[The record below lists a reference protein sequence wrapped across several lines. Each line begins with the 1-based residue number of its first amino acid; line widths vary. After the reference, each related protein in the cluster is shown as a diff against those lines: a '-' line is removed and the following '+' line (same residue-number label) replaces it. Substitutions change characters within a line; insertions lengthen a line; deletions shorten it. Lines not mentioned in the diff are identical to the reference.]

1 MTNMPPM
8 GNGENDRRTPPS
20 LFWRYNDRWQ
30 FTLDGAASHENAL
43 CDRYCTV
50 QGTWNRSEY
59 GSPVLV
65 VDDVGVTRDGLN
77 HPWAGE
83 RVWLNPPYGRG
94 LLEPFIEKADR
105 ENRLH
110 GVIVVALVPVRTE
123 QPWWHRYV
131 VRAEREHRLTIDW
144 IEGRLR
150 YDGLETAAPF
160 ASCVLIWR

>member
-1 MTNMPPM
+1 M

-43 CDRYCTV
+43 VDTYCTMN
-50 QGTWNRSEY
+50 GIFSKCHDSECAL
-59 GSPVLV
+59 GAHLI
-65 VDDVGVTRDGLN
+65 DETDGLTTS
-77 HPWAGE
+77 WAGH
-83 RVWLNPPYGRG
+83 RVWLNSPYGRG

>member
-1 MTNMPPM
+1 MPPM
-8 GNGENDRRTPPS
+8 GAGENDRRTPPS
-20 LFWRYNDRWQ
+20 LFWRYNDRWE

-43 CDRYCTV
+43 VDTYCTLE
-50 QGTWNRSEY
+50 GTFVLKDGMSIVC
-59 GSPVLV
+59 SPN
-65 VDDVGVTRDGLN
+65 DGLTYAWEWN
-77 HPWAGE
+77 

-94 LLEPFIEKADR
+94 LLEPFIQKADR
-105 ENRLH
+105 ENRLN

-131 VRAEREHRLTIDW
+131 VPAMREHRLTVDW
-144 IEGRLR
+144 LEGRVK

>member
-1 MTNMPPM
+1 MPPM

-30 FTLDGAASHENAL
+30 FTLDGAASMENKL
-43 CDRYCTV
+43 CNTFCTIA
-50 QGTWNRSEY
+50 GTATTDADGRVYAVS
-59 GSPVLV
+59 L
-65 VDDVGVTRDGLN
+65 DDGLTY
-77 HPWAGE
+77 PWTGH

-131 VRAEREHRLTIDW
+131 IPAEREHRLTIDW